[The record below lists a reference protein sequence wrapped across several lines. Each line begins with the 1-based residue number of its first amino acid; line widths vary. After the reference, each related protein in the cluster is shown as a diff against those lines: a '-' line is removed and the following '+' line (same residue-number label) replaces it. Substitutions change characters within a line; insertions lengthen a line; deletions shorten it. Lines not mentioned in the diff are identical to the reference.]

1 MPRAPW
7 SRGGGAAPRTVTVYE
22 GDTLWSLAFA
32 YGFTVDELARA
43 NGGLTQRG
51 VRPGMRLR
59 LPGGSGEARAGPW
72 SRFDDGH
79 EHRRA
84 VTYNRDGSERRGVPV
99 VRLAL
104 ALAGGLALGALRFA
118 PGPVGDGTR
127 AALDKAAAAVDGAA
141 KAVGPV
147 AEEAARRALPF
158 WRAALG
164 KLGASLQA
172 LGRATSHAVI
182 EVLGGTPG
190 RAADATAGE
199 EGAAAAPA
207 ALSESTRVRV
217 ELAQAQALSA
227 AAEAARASLERELAA
242 ALAAVE
248 ALTETQSAQQALAES
263 QAQRSRDLEHRLDA
277 VRVAAAAGTA
287 ADA

>member
-7 SRGGGAAPRTVTVYE
+7 SRGGAAAPRTVTVYE

-59 LPGGSGEARAGPW
+59 LPGGSGEARGAAPW

-79 EHRRA
+79 DHRRA
-84 VTYNRDGSERRGVPV
+84 VTYNSDGSERRGVPV

-147 AEEAARRALPF
+147 AEEAARRALPL

-164 KLGASLQA
+164 KLGAGLQA
-172 LGRATSHAVI
+172 LGKATSHAVI

-190 RAADATAGE
+190 RAGDASAGE
-199 EGAAAAPA
+199 EGAAPA
-207 ALSESTRVRV
+207 GLSESTRVRV

-263 QAQRSRDLEHRLDA
+263 QAQRSRDLEQRLDA
-277 VRVAAAAGTA
+277 VRVAAAAGTD